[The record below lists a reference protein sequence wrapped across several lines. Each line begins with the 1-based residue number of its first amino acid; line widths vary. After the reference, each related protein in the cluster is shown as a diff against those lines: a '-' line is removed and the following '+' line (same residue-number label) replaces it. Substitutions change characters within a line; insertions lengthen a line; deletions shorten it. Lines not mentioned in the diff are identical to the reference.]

1 MNKFIILSCKD
12 KGSNPFT
19 STHIINSNHYENT
32 LHCILGYSSNS
43 LLQFY
48 ISQKDEVV
56 DIYMTM
62 PDTAYELLNK
72 RLPEGTKIKTYVKQ
86 YLRYLDYY
94 NEQYLNTWEYE

>member
-1 MNKFIILSCKD
+1 MNKLIILIAFLLVGCTNSIYLKKD
-12 KGSNPFT
+12 QVT
-19 STHIINSNHYENT
+19 
-32 LHCILGYSSNS
+32 
-43 LLQFY
+43 
-48 ISQKDEVV
+48 

-94 NEQYLNTWEYE
+94 NKQYLNTWEYE

>member
-1 MNKFIILSCKD
+1 MNKLIILIAFLLVGCTNSIYLKKD
-12 KGSNPFT
+12 QVT
-19 STHIINSNHYENT
+19 
-32 LHCILGYSSNS
+32 
-43 LLQFY
+43 
-48 ISQKDEVV
+48 

>member
-1 MNKFIILSCKD
+1 MNKLIILIAFLLVGCTNSIYLKKD
-12 KGSNPFT
+12 QVT
-19 STHIINSNHYENT
+19 
-32 LHCILGYSSNS
+32 
-43 LLQFY
+43 
-48 ISQKDEVV
+48 

-72 RLPEGTKIKTYVKQ
+72 RLPEGTKIKIYVKQ

>member
-1 MNKFIILSCKD
+1 MKKLIILIALLLVGCTNSIYLKKD
-12 KGSNPFT
+12 QVT
-19 STHIINSNHYENT
+19 
-32 LHCILGYSSNS
+32 
-43 LLQFY
+43 
-48 ISQKDEVV
+48 

-86 YLRYLDYY
+86 YLKYLDYY

>member
-1 MNKFIILSCKD
+1 MNKLIILIAFLLVGCTNSIYLKKD
-12 KGSNPFT
+12 QVT
-19 STHIINSNHYENT
+19 
-32 LHCILGYSSNS
+32 
-43 LLQFY
+43 
-48 ISQKDEVV
+48 

-86 YLRYLDYY
+86 YLRYLNYY

>member
-1 MNKFIILSCKD
+1 MNKLIILIAFLLVGCTNSIYLKKD
-12 KGSNPFT
+12 QVT
-19 STHIINSNHYENT
+19 
-32 LHCILGYSSNS
+32 
-43 LLQFY
+43 
-48 ISQKDEVV
+48 

-94 NEQYLNTWEYE
+94 NEQYLNT

>member
-1 MNKFIILSCKD
+1 MNKLIILRAFLLVGCTNSIYLKKD
-12 KGSNPFT
+12 QVT
-19 STHIINSNHYENT
+19 
-32 LHCILGYSSNS
+32 
-43 LLQFY
+43 
-48 ISQKDEVV
+48 

>member
-1 MNKFIILSCKD
+1 M
-12 KGSNPFT
+12 T
-19 STHIINSNHYENT
+19 T
-32 LHCILGYSSNS
+32 
-43 LLQFY
+43 
-48 ISQKDEVV
+48 

>member
-1 MNKFIILSCKD
+1 MKIL
-12 KGSNPFT
+12 
-19 STHIINSNHYENT
+19 
-32 LHCILGYSSNS
+32 CIVSLAIFQIACSNS
-43 LLQFY
+43 IYLK
-48 ISQKDEVV
+48 KDEVV

-62 PDTAYELLNK
+62 PDTVYELLNK

>member
-1 MNKFIILSCKD
+1 MKILYIVSLAIFQIAC
-12 KGSNPFT
+12 
-19 STHIINSNHYENT
+19 
-32 LHCILGYSSNS
+32 SNS
-43 LLQFY
+43 IYLK
-48 ISQKDEVV
+48 KDEVV

-94 NEQYLNTWEYE
+94 NEQYLNTWEYK

>member
-1 MNKFIILSCKD
+1 MKILYIISLAIFSIVC
-12 KGSNPFT
+12 
-19 STHIINSNHYENT
+19 
-32 LHCILGYSSNS
+32 SNS
-43 LLQFY
+43 IYLK
-48 ISQKDEVV
+48 KDEVV